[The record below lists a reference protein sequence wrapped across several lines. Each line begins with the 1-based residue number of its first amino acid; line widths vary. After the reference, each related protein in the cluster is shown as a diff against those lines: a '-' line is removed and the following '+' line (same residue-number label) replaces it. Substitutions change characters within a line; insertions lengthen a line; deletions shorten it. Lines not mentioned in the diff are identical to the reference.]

1 MIQSDMNVFVD
12 LYQNIELT
20 YVHLVKICCSY
31 TSLIPKTTKL
41 LEFPGSFFSFKS
53 QAMSSE
59 DSMTRNYTPLEPRY
73 LALLGR

>member
-31 TSLIPKTTKL
+31 TNLIPKTTKL
-41 LEFPGSFFSFKS
+41 LEFPGAFFGSGKLP
-53 QAMSSE
+53 
-59 DSMTRNYTPLEPRY
+59 DTLPLI
-73 LALLGR
+73 LIL